1 MRSSS
6 LVYSSNGS
14 NFPHF
19 PKDRETEEEED
30 SESNKRIIA
39 KEEEKSGAHKSR
51 KTDKVSVQ
59 QSLFFFPHFPGS
71 VGVVVVAKRRGK
83 GGAWGCL
90 LAPTQPTLRLMP
102 HLKSNLPPS
111 PLFSCCCNFEKDRVV
126 QRDGLRSPGLE
137 RKGGRGRRRRRR
149 RQRPLEKRE

>member
-1 MRSSS
+1 MRSFP
-6 LVYSSNGS
+6 LVYSSNRS

-39 KEEEKSGAHKSR
+39 KEEEKSGAHSSR

-71 VGVVVVAKRRGK
+71 VGVVVVAKRRG
-83 GGAWGCL
+83 
-90 LAPTQPTLRLMP
+90 
-102 HLKSNLPPS
+102 
-111 PLFSCCCNFEKDRVV
+111 E
-126 QRDGLRSPGLE
+126 
-137 RKGGRGRRRRRR
+137 RGRVGLLTCPYPTNPSVNASP
-149 RQRPLEKRE
+149 QK